1 MSGYR
6 VYLDDLSGA
15 VCLVLTDA
23 RTQYSGADHTTIYRL
38 CVQPTLN
45 YEITE
50 NVSVGTYVLMGWALD
65 SDVRR
70 DWKDDENNNA
80 FNVCWGL
87 NLTLSF

>member
-1 MSGYR
+1 M
-6 VYLDDLSGA
+6 
-15 VCLVLTDA
+15 
-23 RTQYSGADHTTIYRL
+23 YSL